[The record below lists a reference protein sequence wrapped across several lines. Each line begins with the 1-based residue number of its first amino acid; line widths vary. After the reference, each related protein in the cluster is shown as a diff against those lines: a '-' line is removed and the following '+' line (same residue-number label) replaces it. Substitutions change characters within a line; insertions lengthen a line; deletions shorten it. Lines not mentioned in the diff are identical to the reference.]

1 MRHRTILFVLALLG
15 LFGPGRVDQARSD
28 APAQG
33 PGARPGPPPIDLEA
47 PARTATATFAL
58 G

>member
-1 MRHRTILFVLALLG
+1 MRHRTVLFILALLG
-15 LFGPGRVDQARSD
+15 LFGSGRVDDARSD

-33 PGARPGPPPIDLEA
+33 SEGRPGLPPIDLEA

>member
-1 MRHRTILFVLALLG
+1 MRHRTILFILALLG
-15 LFGPGRVDQARSD
+15 LFGPGRVDEARSD
-28 APAQG
+28 APVQG
-33 PGARPGPPPIDLEA
+33 PGAKPGLPPIDLEV

>member
-1 MRHRTILFVLALLG
+1 MRHRTILFILALLG
-15 LFGPGRVDQARSD
+15 LFGPGRDDARSD
-28 APAQG
+28 APVHG
-33 PGARPGPPPIDLEA
+33 PGGRPGLPPIDLEA

>member
-1 MRHRTILFVLALLG
+1 MRHRIVLFLLALLG
-15 LFGPGRVDQARSD
+15 LFGPGRVDEARSG

-33 PGARPGPPPIDLEA
+33 TEAGRGLPPIDLEA